1 MLLEDGIIFCYI
13 ITSEYYVTN
22 AIKNLGKTL
31 EKDSVVPLKVFGNK
45 YGEQLLP
52 VSHRTDI
59 YFLHYLGKISTED
72 TYN

>member
-1 MLLEDGIIFCYI
+1 MQLEDGIIVCYI
-13 ITSEYYVTN
+13 ITSEYYATN
-22 AIKNLGKTL
+22 AIKNLGEKM
-31 EKDSVVPLKVFGNK
+31 EKDGVAPMKVFGNK

-52 VSHRTDI
+52 VFHRTDI